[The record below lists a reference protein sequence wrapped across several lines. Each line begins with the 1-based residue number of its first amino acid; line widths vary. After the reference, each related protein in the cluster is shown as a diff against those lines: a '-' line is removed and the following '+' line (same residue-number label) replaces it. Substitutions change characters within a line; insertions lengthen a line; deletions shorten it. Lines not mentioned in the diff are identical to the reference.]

1 MRYRINQIKLK
12 IDEDHDE
19 LAAAIRKRLKRPHL
33 KIDDI
38 EIVKESVDARK
49 KPDIRRVYTLDF
61 SCNERLKLEEAR
73 SLSYDEL
80 KKELGRGLSE
90 LRPVVVGFGPCG
102 IFAALILAEAGMKP
116 LVIERGQPVDERVK
130 AVEGFWNE
138 GILDTESNV
147 QFGEGGAGTFSD
159 GKLTTGIKDIRI
171 SKGCCDHRRLCARS
185 NKSCQRSSAS
195 AATMPLTIL

>member
-1 MRYRINQIKLK
+1 M
-12 IDEDHDE
+12 
-19 LAAAIRKRLKRPHL
+19 
-33 KIDDI
+33 
-38 EIVKESVDARK
+38 
-49 KPDIRRVYTLDF
+49 
-61 SCNERLKLEEAR
+61 
-73 SLSYDEL
+73 
-80 KKELGRGLSE
+80 
-90 LRPVVVGFGPCG
+90 RPVVVGFGPCG

-171 SKGCCDHRRLCARS
+171 SKVLNEFVLAGADAEILYKQKPHIGTDKLRGIVKNLRRKIESLGGEIRFNTRLNGIATEEAASGRRLKAVTTVDRS
-185 NKSCQRSSAS
+185 GAYE
-195 AATMPLTIL
+195 TIAVSYTHLDVYKRQP